1 MVLFLLLIVSL
12 LSPCHGATV
21 CNQDD
26 QGSILSFSSYLSSPL
41 NWDPSTDCCLREGVD
56 CNETVGGRVT
66 IEFFSSLSSLQVLD
80 LSYNHLDGE
89 LPSVDTSNLI
99 PITISFNS
107 FLRAA
112 WNLSKLNVS
121 NNSFT
126 SQIPSK
132 VCHISLVSITL
143 LDFSSNNFSGNLTPK
158 LGECSKLEIFHVG
171 FNNLSG
177 MILMICTKQHHFDVV
192 VNLTNLQVLKLY
204 SNQFSSK
211 IPRDIGKLSKLEW
224 LLLHIN
230 NLAGPLPP
238 SLMNCTNLVKLN
250 LQVNFLSGNL
260 SNFDFSTLPKLTTLD
275 LGNNNFACFFPT
287 SLYSC
292 TSLVAVKVINFVSFW
307 PKWLKHFIPLK
318 KRDKT
323 RSISSR
329 FKFMLQKFHPNI
341 SRNIPIQLDSKISR
355 FCPRLQ
361 TLWSNAFLASQ
372 QVIELSYNKFKGS
385 IPGWLGNLPS
395 LFYLDLSNNL
405 FEEVSTRTHRLQALA
420 SQEAVKQV
428 DRSYLELPVSVKPTN
443 ATNLQYNQLSSLPP
457 ALYLQNNNL
466 SGNIPIQI
474 GQLKFLHVLDLSGNR
489 FFRNILDQ
497 LSNLTNLEKFDLS
510 GNELFGEIPA
520 SLSSLHFLLLF
531 NVANNELQ
539 EPVPSG
545 GQFDIFPS
553 SSFVGNTGLCGQ
565 VLRRSYSNSPGTNH
579 SSAPHKSTN
588 IKLVIGLVGIY
599 FGTALFISVLAL
611 WILSKRRI
619 IYGGDTDITKLDT
632 ISINSIF
639 PLEGDK
645 DANLVVLFPNNSNE
659 IKDLTIS
666 KLLKAN
672 DNFNHANIVG
682 RGGFGMVY
690 KATLEDGSK
699 LAVKKLFGDLGLMER
714 EFRAEVDALS
724 TAQHENLVSLRG
736 YCVHEGLHLL
746 IYSFMENESLDYCR
760 LWTVPMILPYHTH
773 VTTELVGTLGY
784 IPPEYGQAWVATLR
798 GDIYN
803 FGRPMEVFNPK
814 MSRELVGWVQQMRN
828 KGKQNEVF
836 DPLLTG
842 KGFDDE
848 MLQVLDVACMCVSQ
862 NLSRDQPSRKLLIGS
877 RMLAK

>member
-1 MVLFLLLIVSL
+1 MPSWLANRRF
-12 LSPCHGATV
+12 
-21 CNQDD
+21 
-26 QGSILSFSSYLSSPL
+26 PL
-41 NWDPSTDCCLREGVD
+41 
-56 CNETVGGRVT
+56 
-66 IEFFSSLSSLQVLD
+66 
-80 LSYNHLDGE
+80 E
-89 LPSVDTSNLI
+89 LT
-99 PITISFNS
+99 
-107 FLRAA
+107 
-112 WNLSKLNVS
+112 
-121 NNSFT
+121 
-126 SQIPSK
+126 
-132 VCHISLVSITL
+132 
-143 LDFSSNNFSGNLTPK
+143 G
-158 LGECSKLEIFHVG
+158 
-171 FNNLSG
+171 
-177 MILMICTKQHHFDVV
+177 
-192 VNLTNLQVLKLY
+192 
-204 SNQFSSK
+204 
-211 IPRDIGKLSKLEW
+211 
-224 LLLHIN
+224 
-230 NLAGPLPP
+230 
-238 SLMNCTNLVKLN
+238 
-250 LQVNFLSGNL
+250 
-260 SNFDFSTLPKLTTLD
+260 
-275 LGNNNFACFFPT
+275 
-287 SLYSC
+287 
-292 TSLVAVKVINFVSFW
+292 
-307 PKWLKHFIPLK
+307 
-318 KRDKT
+318 
-323 RSISSR
+323 
-329 FKFMLQKFHPNI
+329 
-341 SRNIPIQLDSKISR
+341 
-355 FCPRLQ
+355 
-361 TLWSNAFLASQ
+361 
-372 QVIELSYNKFKGS
+372 
-385 IPGWLGNLPS
+385 
-395 LFYLDLSNNL
+395 
-405 FEEVSTRTHRLQALA
+405 LQALA

-428 DRSYLELPVSVKPTN
+428 DRSYLELPVSVKPIN

-672 DNFNHANIVG
+672 DNFNHANIVWSWG
-682 RGGFGMVY
+682 FCNILLDEKFEAHVVGFG
-690 KATLEDGSK
+690 
-699 LAVKKLFGDLGLMER
+699 
-714 EFRAEVDALS
+714 LS
-724 TAQHENLVSLRG
+724 
-736 YCVHEGLHLL
+736 
-746 IYSFMENESLDYCR
+746 R
-760 LWTVPMILPYHTH
+760 LILPYHTH

-803 FGRPMEVFNPK
+803 FGVVMLELLTGKRPMEVFNPK

-862 NLSRDQPSRKLLIGS
+862 NLFKRPTIKKVVDWLKNVG
-877 RMLAK
+877 